1 MDDINNILQL
11 SMAKDSLR
19 TLARLVRTARQRR
32 NWTLSELSVR
42 AGVPSSTI
50 SRLERTGLA
59 STAALFDILFAL
71 DELSAVQDCLSGR
84 LRQNELPRSLAD
96 VPNEPHRVLRVRHGK
111 GEKR

>member
-1 MDDINNILQL
+1 MDDKDNILQL
-11 SMAKDSLR
+11 TTAKDSLG

-32 NWTLSELSVR
+32 NWTLSELSER

-59 STAALFDILFAL
+59 STAALFDILFAM
-71 DELSAVQDCLSGR
+71 DELSVVQDCLSGR

-111 GEKR
+111 GVKR